1 MNVHDL
7 NRGAIEQGARSIR
20 SLSAP
25 ERRRGQRLRTVYR
38 VARLFTRGDTGLA
51 RVRNISDGGLMLST
65 TMDMCVG
72 DPVRVDLSDSCSLS
86 GKVAWH
92 HGDQCGIA
100 LSAPIDS
107 SAVLKR
113 LFEERRAGDA
123 RPMRINHQKSVVVES
138 ELGLQVATLRDV
150 SQSGLK
156 LAHDGRFTAG
166 LPVKVR
172 LSPELERR
180 GVVRWSQTGLAGVVL
195 TESLSVE
202 ELGSM
207 RDL

>member
-1 MNVHDL
+1 M
-7 NRGAIEQGARSIR
+7 
-20 SLSAP
+20 
-25 ERRRGQRLRTVYR
+25 
-38 VARLFTRGDTGLA
+38 
-51 RVRNISDGGLMLST
+51 
-65 TMDMCVG
+65 
-72 DPVRVDLSDSCSLS
+72 
-86 GKVAWH
+86 
-92 HGDQCGIA
+92 
-100 LSAPIDS
+100 
-107 SAVLKR
+107 LKR

-195 TESLSVE
+195 TEGLSVE